1 MKLGIC
7 CVYFYGADGPWLLPL
22 QLRFISESLAG
33 VDFTIYAAANRLDP
47 ALKAQLATSPHVNL
61 IEFPH
66 FQGDANHEHAFYL
79 DHLIDYAIEDR
90 CSHVAAL
97 DSDSFPIARDWPTI
111 LLREMGENARFAAVL
126 RTENGDSHL
135 PHPCGYFLKREF
147 YLERQPSLFP
157 DDSEI
162 QSESFRSFITQTGQ
176 RIDTGIGYGYALWKS
191 GERWLQLHR
200 SNVSNTH
207 FLMAGMYGDLI
218 FHLGASSRRPSFH
231 ADYANRVSLRI
242 ARRMSGAPILWR
254 LARRLEENYLMEN
267 QKTFH
272 KIVTK
277 LSTEPEKFIAT
288 LGNKTESTMTLSRG
302 VPAVY
307 VR

>member
-22 QLRFISESLAG
+22 QLRSISETLAG

-47 ALKAQLATSPHVNL
+47 ALKALLATSPYVKL
-61 IEFPH
+61 IEFPN

-79 DHLIDYAIEDR
+79 DRLIDYAIEDR

-97 DSDSFPIARDWPTI
+97 DSDSFPIAHDWPMI
-111 LLREMGENARFAAVL
+111 LLREMGGNVRFAAVL

-147 YLERQPSLFP
+147 YLDCQPSLFP

-162 QSESFRSFITQTGQ
+162 KSESFQSFITQTGQ
-176 RIDTGIGYGYALWKS
+176 RIDTGIGYGYVLWKS

-200 SNVSNTH
+200 SNVSNAH
-207 FLMAGMYGDLI
+207 FLMAGVYGDVI
-218 FHLGASSRRPSFH
+218 FHLGASSRRPSFN
-231 ADYANRVSLRI
+231 ADYANRISLRI
-242 ARRMSGAPILWR
+242 ASRMSGKPMLWR
-254 LARRLEENYLMEN
+254 LAHLLEEDYLKKNE
-267 QKTFH
+267 KAFH
-272 KIVTK
+272 NIVTE
-277 LSTEPEKFIAT
+277 LSTEPENFIAR
-288 LGNKTESTMTLSRG
+288 LRHKTEAFIKLSRRVSG
-302 VPAVY
+302 DY
-307 VR
+307 SF